1 MMKNKKPPSI
11 NGGFYITARVA
22 RVQLFLEQII
32 YLFTSVLA
40 YNPGSVGAF

>member
-11 NGGFYITARVA
+11 NGGFYISV

-40 YNPGSVGAF
+40 YNPGSAGAF

>member
-11 NGGFYITARVA
+11 NGGFYITAS
-22 RVQLFLEQII
+22 VQLFLEQII

-40 YNPGSVGAF
+40 YNPGSAGAF